1 MALVD
6 VLDLD
11 AGGSADLL
19 RAPTDAFAQRFGES
33 GWTATISMSGV
44 ATIILSGSPESKAA

>member
-1 MALVD
+1 MWLLFD

-19 RAPTDAFAQRFGES
+19 RAHTMRS
-33 GWTATISMSGV
+33 R
-44 ATIILSGSPESKAA
+44 SGSANPE

>member
-1 MALVD
+1 M
-6 VLDLD
+6 LDLD